1 MSFLKNPIQ
10 VYCDSADL
18 TEVRHFA
25 RQDTVSGFTTNP
37 TIFRAQGIESYLE
50 ASKQLTEAAFPKEVS
65 LEVIADEN
73 QEMLRQAR
81 ILRSLGNNT
90 YIKIPITNTK
100 GESTAKVVEQLLK
113 DGIPVNLT
121 AVFTLRQIQELPFLL
136 KGDIAPLIIS
146 VFAGRLADIGQDA
159 ESVVGDFVRFKSQL
173 SENCRIL
180 WASPREVFNVIQA
193 SRCGC
198 DIITLTPEFIK
209 KMLNFG
215 KDPELFSLE
224 TVKMFAT
231 DAVQSGYS
239 F

>member
-1 MSFLKNPIQ
+1 
-10 VYCDSADL
+10 
-18 TEVRHFA
+18 
-25 RQDTVSGFTTNP
+25 
-37 TIFRAQGIESYLE
+37 
-50 ASKQLTEAAFPKEVS
+50 
-65 LEVIADEN
+65 
-73 QEMLRQAR
+73 
-81 ILRSLGNNT
+81 
-90 YIKIPITNTK
+90 
-100 GESTAKVVEQLLK
+100 
-113 DGIPVNLT
+113 VNLT